1 MRFLPLFLHGSPPG
15 ATISRLKRFQFF
27 RVRENIFESTGLGG
41 DRESADA
48 APVLSQTVLRHQ

>member
-15 ATISRLKRFQFF
+15 ATISRLKRFQIS
-27 RVRENIFESTGLGG
+27 ENIFDSTGFVGLT
-41 DRESADA
+41 ESADA